1 MLKRKRLIP
10 EETKDEIEGYES
22 TNVGEE
28 RMDVD
33 DAVDAEEINP
43 LGFLPSLE
51 NHQLAATFG
60 INHNSL
66 PYPALHMILIW

>member
-22 TNVGEE
+22 SDGGEE

-33 DAVDAEEINP
+33 DDDAVDADEINP
-43 LGFLPSLE
+43 LGFCLPLK
-51 NHQLAATFG
+51 NT
-60 INHNSL
+60 N
-66 PYPALHMILIW
+66 

>member
-22 TNVGEE
+22 SDGGEE

-33 DAVDAEEINP
+33 DDDAVDADEINP
-43 LGFLPSLE
+43 LGFCLTTNYQPHSGLTTT
-51 NHQLAATFG
+51 LFPT
-60 INHNSL
+60 
-66 PYPALHMILIW
+66 LHFI

>member
-22 TNVGEE
+22 SDGEE

-33 DAVDAEEINP
+33 DDDAVDADEINP
-43 LGFLPSLE
+43 LGFCLPLKTT
-51 NHQLAATFG
+51 N
-60 INHNSL
+60 
-66 PYPALHMILIW
+66 